1 MLDVCIICDL
11 VLHIGTI
18 PCRRFSLVFSLR
30 ELGLYVSKTKM
41 TSLNPAV
48 RFVSLSLKLLA
59 RSFTVL
65 SLSQSECP
73 FLRVEIDCYVHNNY
87 R

>member
-11 VLHIGTI
+11 VLHMGAI
-18 PCRRFSLVFSLR
+18 PCRLFSLVFSLR

-59 RSFTVL
+59 RSCTVL
-65 SLSQSECP
+65 CVP
-73 FLRVEIDCYVHNNY
+73 FFFANF
-87 R
+87 